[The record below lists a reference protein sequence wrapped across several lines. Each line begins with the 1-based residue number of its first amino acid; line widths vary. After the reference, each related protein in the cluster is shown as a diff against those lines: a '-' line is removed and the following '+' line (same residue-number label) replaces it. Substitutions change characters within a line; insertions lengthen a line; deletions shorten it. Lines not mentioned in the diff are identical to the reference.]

1 MLEQV
6 SDRIFRWIEMHG
18 EAQGK
23 PYRWN
28 SYAIHIPE
36 QKALALVDPLAM
48 TEEEA
53 AALEEICPPT
63 DIILTCQYHLRE
75 GEQYR
80 HRWDSC
86 LWANDAERERYSIAI
101 DNWFH
106 DGDLV
111 LETVRC
117 VFIPAGF
124 YPETALL
131 IQGDPTVLIIGDI
144 LSGARCDAG
153 IPEEQLG
160 IAFPEYIPDLSL
172 IRKSLEKLQ
181 SLAFDVL
188 CFGHGDPIRQQP
200 KRKLKEFI
208 KSDEVWLGLEKM
220 KQERGEKR
228 AE

>member
-1 MLEQV
+1 
-6 SDRIFRWIEMHG
+6 MHG

-53 AALEEICPPT
+53 AALEGICPPT
-63 DIILTCQYHLRE
+63 DIILTCEYHMRE

-80 HRWDSC
+80 HRWDSR
-86 LWANDAERERYSIAI
+86 LWANDAERERYGIAI
-101 DNWFH
+101 DNWFR

-111 LETVRC
+111 LDTIGC

-131 IQGDPTVLIIGDI
+131 VQGAPTVLIIGDI

-160 IAFPEYIPDLSL
+160 IAFPEYIPNLNS

-181 SLAFDVL
+181 NLEFDVL
-188 CFGHGDPIRQQP
+188 CFGHGDPIRHQP
-200 KRKLKEFI
+200 KRTLEKFI
-208 KSDEVWLGLEKM
+208 KSDEVWLELEKT
-220 KQERGEKR
+220 KEERGEKR

>member
-6 SDRIFRWIEMHG
+6 SDRIFRWTEMHG
-18 EAQGK
+18 EAQGT

-28 SYAIHIPE
+28 SYAIHSPE
-36 QKALALVDPLAM
+36 QKALALVDPLTM

-53 AALEEICPPT
+53 AALEKICFPT
-63 DIILTCQYHLRE
+63 DIILTCEYHLRE

-80 HRWDSC
+80 HRWNSR
-86 LWANDAERERYSIAI
+86 LWANDAERERYNITI

-106 DGDLV
+106 DGNLV
-111 LETVRC
+111 LETIRC

-131 IQGDPTVLIIGDI
+131 VQGDPTVLIIGDI
-144 LSGARCDAG
+144 LSGARCDTD

-160 IAFPEYIPDLSL
+160 IAFPEYIPNLRS

-181 SLAFDVL
+181 SLEFDII
-188 CFGHGDPIRQQP
+188 CFGHGDPVRRQP
-200 KRKLKEFI
+200 KGKLTEFI
-208 KSDEVWLGLEKM
+208 KSDEVWSRLEKT
-220 KQERGEKR
+220 KKERGEKR

>member
-1 MLEQV
+1 
-6 SDRIFRWIEMHG
+6 MHG

-53 AALEEICPPT
+53 AALEGICPPT
-63 DIILTCQYHLRE
+63 DIILTCEYHMRE

-80 HRWDSC
+80 HRWGSR
-86 LWANDAERERYSIAI
+86 LWANDAERERYGIAI
-101 DNWFH
+101 DNWFR

-111 LETVRC
+111 LDTIGC

-131 IQGDPTVLIIGDI
+131 VQGAPTVLIIGDI

-160 IAFPEYIPDLSL
+160 IAFPEYIPNLNS

-181 SLAFDVL
+181 NIEFDVL
-188 CFGHGDPIRQQP
+188 CFGHGDPIRHQP
-200 KRKLKEFI
+200 KRTLEKFI
-208 KSDEVWLGLEKM
+208 KSDEVWLELEKT
-220 KQERGEKR
+220 KEERGEKR

>member
-23 PYRWN
+23 AYRWN

-53 AALEEICPPT
+53 AALEEIYPPT
-63 DIILTCQYHLRE
+63 DIILTCEYHLRE

-80 HRWDSC
+80 HRWDSR

-111 LETVRC
+111 LETIRC

-131 IQGDPTVLIIGDI
+131 VQGDPTVLIIGDL

-160 IAFPEYIPDLSL
+160 IAFPEYIPDLRL

-181 SLAFDVL
+181 SLEFDAL
-188 CFGHGDPIRQQP
+188 CFGHGDPVQQQP
-200 KRKLKEFI
+200 KKKLEAFI
-208 KSDEVWLGLEKM
+208 KSDEAWAELQKM
-220 KQERGEKR
+220 KEERGEKR

>member
-18 EAQGK
+18 AAQGT

-36 QKALALVDPLAM
+36 HKALALVDPLAM
-48 TEEEA
+48 TEEDA
-53 AALEEICPPT
+53 AAVEKICPPT
-63 DIILTCQYHLRE
+63 DIILTCEYHLRE

-80 HRWDSC
+80 HRWNSR
-86 LWANDAERERYSIAI
+86 LWANDAERKRYNITI
-101 DNWFH
+101 DYWFH
-106 DGDLV
+106 DGDFV
-111 LETVRC
+111 LEAVRC
-117 VFIPAGF
+117 VFIPSGF

-131 IQGDPTVLIIGDI
+131 VQGDPTVLIIGDI

-153 IPEEQLG
+153 ISEEQLG
-160 IAFPEYIPDLSL
+160 IAFPEYIPNLRL

-181 SLAFDVL
+181 SLEFDVI
-188 CFGHGDPIRQQP
+188 CFGHGDPVRQQP
-200 KRKLKEFI
+200 KEKLKEFI
-208 KSDEVWLGLEKM
+208 KSDEVWSELEKI
-220 KQERGEKR
+220 KKERGEQR

>member
-6 SDRIFRWIEMHG
+6 SGRIFRWIEMHG
-18 EAQGK
+18 EAQGT

-36 QKALALVDPLAM
+36 HKALALVDPLAM

-53 AALEEICPPT
+53 AALEGICPPT
-63 DIILTCQYHLRE
+63 DIILTCEYHLRE

-80 HRWDSC
+80 HRWGSC
-86 LWANDAERERYSIAI
+86 LWANDAERERYNITI

-111 LETVRC
+111 LETIRC

-131 IQGDPTVLIIGDI
+131 VQGDSTVLIIGDI

-172 IRKSLEKLQ
+172 IRQSLETLQ
-181 SLAFDVL
+181 SLEFDIL
-188 CFGHGDPIRQQP
+188 CFGHGNPIRQQP
-200 KRKLKEFI
+200 KEKLKEFI
-208 KSDEVWLGLEKM
+208 KSNEVWLELEKM
-220 KQERGEKR
+220 KGERGEKR

>member
-6 SDRIFRWIEMHG
+6 SDRIFRWIETHG
-18 EAQGK
+18 EAQGT

-36 QKALALVDPLAM
+36 HKALALVDPLAM

-53 AALEEICPPT
+53 AALEGICPPT
-63 DIILTCQYHLRE
+63 DIILTCEYHLRE

-80 HRWDSC
+80 HRWGSC
-86 LWANDAERERYSIAI
+86 LWANDAERERYNITI

-106 DGDLV
+106 DGALV
-111 LETVRC
+111 LETIRC

-131 IQGDPTVLIIGDI
+131 VQGDPTVLIIGDI

-172 IRKSLEKLQ
+172 IRQSLATLQ
-181 SLAFDVL
+181 SLEFDIL
-188 CFGHGDPIRQQP
+188 CFGHGNPIRQQP
-200 KRKLKEFI
+200 KEKLKEFI
-208 KSDEVWLGLEKM
+208 KLNEVWLELEKM
-220 KQERGEKR
+220 KEERGEKR

>member
-18 EAQGK
+18 ETQGK
-23 PYRWN
+23 PYHWN

-63 DIILTCQYHLRE
+63 DIILTCEYHLRE

-80 HRWDSC
+80 HRWGSR
-86 LWANDAERERYSIAI
+86 LWANDAEREKYSIAI

-111 LETVRC
+111 LETIRC

-131 IQGDPTVLIIGDI
+131 VRGKSTVLIIGDI

-153 IPEEQLG
+153 ISEEQLG
-160 IAFPEYIPDLSL
+160 IAFPEYVPNLSS
-172 IRKSLEKLQ
+172 IRQSLDKLQ
-181 SLAFDVL
+181 SLEFDVL

-200 KRKLKEFI
+200 KGKLKEFI
-208 KSDEVWLGLEKM
+208 QSDEIWSELETM
-220 KQERGEKR
+220 KEERGEKR